1 MFCRRKKETVEA
13 WLPFRLVPSENDRFD
28 IEACGPVCCDPV
40 YLFSAFM
47 LTDSTLY
54 ENGTFTR
61 ISQMLSDP
69 GERRVKVIFTLKNE
83 KPADGKLDLA
93 SLAEAYQ
100 DDAFLH
106 LELLGWGL
114 FPYSIYEKT
123 IAENAAKKEN
133 LHGIT

>member
-1 MFCRRKKETVEA
+1 M
-13 WLPFRLVPSENDRFD
+13 
-28 IEACGPVCCDPV
+28 CCEPV
-40 YLFSAFM
+40 YLFSTFM
-47 LTDSTLY
+47 PTDSALY

-83 KPADGKLDLA
+83 KPADGKLDPA

-106 LELLGWGL
+106 LELLGRGL